1 MDVIE
6 TEVALAER
14 IRDAQGPI
22 RVLGGGTRAIGRPVQ
37 GEALSVAG
45 LSGVVDY
52 EPGALTLV
60 VKAGTPLDEIEQT
73 LAADGQ
79 RLAFEP
85 MDHRGILGVEGTP
98 TIGGVVAGNVSGPR
112 RIAVG
117 ACRDF
122 LLGVRFVD
130 GAGRILKNGGRV
142 MKNVTGYDL
151 VRLMAG
157 SRGTLGVLSEISLK
171 VLPTPETVA
180 TLTVHGADGGGAL
193 DAMTRAITSP
203 FEVTGAAHVSG
214 SASAVH
220 LRLEGFSGSVAYR
233 VEQLKSR
240 LSDLGEVTVE
250 TAPDSSAELWRKIRD
265 VEPLQG
271 AYALWRV
278 SMKPS
283 AVYAGL
289 LPAMS
294 ERAQCDYLMD
304 WAGGECWIALSEK
317 EAASLAKAHGGDD
330 AADGAAWLHRG
341 LQEAVADRQINQGGG
356 GHATLIKGPD
366 ALRGAVSVF
375 QPESAPVAALT
386 AGLRQKFDPKGIL
399 NPGLMG

>member
-52 EPGALTLV
+52 ETGALTLV

-85 MDHRGILGVEGTP
+85 MDHRGILGVEGMP

-180 TLTVHGADGGGAL
+180 TLSVHGAEGGGAL

-203 FEVTGAAHVSG
+203 FEVTGAAHVPG

-356 GHATLIKGPD
+356 GHATLIKGPE

-375 QPESAPVAALT
+375 QPEPAPVAALT